1 MIMAKTKE
9 HAVSAAVED
18 YLKTIYKLESRG
30 GGAVTTTALARR
42 LQVSPSSASAML
54 RKLDAMGLATHTH
67 YRGVH
72 LTDSGR
78 RLALRVLRRHRL
90 LELFLTETLGLS
102 WDRVHD
108 EAEVLEHTLSA
119 ELEEVIAA
127 KLGHPVRDPHGD
139 PIPTRDGQVHEE
151 PTESLASL
159 PPGAIGRLVRVSDS
173 DPQMLRYLTA
183 RGVALGD
190 RAEVVER
197 HPFGGPLLVRFGDAV
212 HPIGTQLAQA
222 MRVELQR

>member
-1 MIMAKTKE
+1 MANVKE

-18 YLKTIYKLESRG
+18 YLKTIYKLESRA
-30 GGAVTTTALARR
+30 GGAVTTKALARR

-54 RKLDAMGLATHTH
+54 SKLDAMGLATHTH

-90 LELFLTETLGLS
+90 LELFLTETL
-102 WDRVHD
+102 
-108 EAEVLEHTLSA
+108 EHTLSA

-139 PIPTRDGQVHEE
+139 PIPTRDGQVLEE

-159 PPGAIGRLVRVSDS
+159 PPGAIGRLVRVSDA

-197 HPFGGPLLVRFGDAV
+197 HPFGGPLLVRFGDQV
-212 HPIGTQLAQA
+212 QPIGVQLAEA
-222 MRVELQR
+222 MRVELQQ

>member
-1 MIMAKTKE
+1 MMVKVKE
-9 HAVSAAVED
+9 HVVSAAVED

-30 GGAVTTTALARR
+30 GGAVTTTALAQR
-42 LQVSPSSASAML
+42 LQVSPSSASGML
-54 RKLDAMGLATHTH
+54 SKLDAMGLATHAL

-108 EAEVLEHTLSA
+108 EAEVLEHALSA

-139 PIPTRDGQVHEE
+139 PIPTRDGRVLEE
-151 PTESLASL
+151 PTENLASL
-159 PPGAIGRLVRVSDS
+159 PPGVIGRLVRVSDS
-173 DPQMLRYLTA
+173 DPQMLRHLTA

-212 HPIGTQLAQA
+212 HPIGVQLAEA
-222 MRVELQR
+222 MRVELQQ

>member
-1 MIMAKTKE
+1 MAAKVKE
-9 HAVSAAVED
+9 HSVSAAVED

-30 GGAVTTTALARR
+30 GGAVTTSALAGR

-54 RKLDAMGLATHTH
+54 RKLDTMGLATHAH
-67 YRGVH
+67 YRGVR
-72 LTDSGR
+72 LSDSGR
-78 RLALRVLRRHRL
+78 RLALAVLRRHRL

-119 ELEEVIAA
+119 ELEELIAA
-127 KLGHPVRDPHGD
+127 KLGHPARDPHGD

-159 PPGAIGRLVRVSDS
+159 SPGAIGQLVRVSDS
-173 DPQMLRYLTA
+173 DPQMLRYLSS

-190 RAEVVER
+190 RAEVLDR
-197 HPFGGPLLVRFGDAV
+197 QPFGGPLLVRFGDAV
-212 HPIGTQLAQA
+212 HPIGQQLAQA
-222 MRVELQR
+222 MRVELRQ